1 MGRNQ
6 IKTGAGAMTNKKTA
20 VTDYKCPKCYK
31 TENGIMFSVLVF
43 AGREVR
49 RCDKCGASYSYPNGG
64 AK

>member
-1 MGRNQ
+1 
-6 IKTGAGAMTNKKTA
+6 MTNKKTA